1 MMNKEYKQRHDF
13 VISELN
19 QINDVECKP
28 TDGTFYVFPSFK
40 KYIEKNNHISNDTE
54 LALYLLEKAKVAV
67 VPGSAFGIEG
77 HLRISIAIDMKS
89 LEEAMKRLK
98 SILNS

>member
-40 KYIEKNNHISNDTE
+40 KIS
-54 LALYLLEKAKVAV
+54 
-67 VPGSAFGIEG
+67 
-77 HLRISIAIDMKS
+77 
-89 LEEAMKRLK
+89 
-98 SILNS
+98 

>member
-1 MMNKEYKQRHDF
+1 MMLNVNRLMVRFMYFHHLKNILKKIIISQMIQSYNCIYWKFKSCCCNK
-13 VISELN
+13 
-19 QINDVECKP
+19 
-28 TDGTFYVFPSFK
+28 
-40 KYIEKNNHISNDTE
+40 KNSI
-54 LALYLLEKAKVAV
+54 
-67 VPGSAFGIEG
+67 GIEG